1 MESPRSFRRVLRSAL
16 VVGSVVTVAAAAT
29 CFGPNISLADPQAT
43 SGVVPTYE
51 WPGPFD
57 SALNNLDKVIP
68 TEKWNP
74 PKEYLPATKKSLILH
89 RAKNNLPQKFTSNV
103 TVKGLSSLTDF
114 HFDLSKK
121 PWDKGFDAPL
131 LAENFGHKSEP
142 KLDFASGHY
151 AYDSNKD
158 IWVDFAN
165 HKLGGGVWGHGM
177 VQEEVMALSMPELAD
192 AAAMNS
198 YLVRTDSSK
207 MGAYAS
213 NPLPLLFENVQRTIY
228 VPDDFYKDGWE
239 KLKLDDFKTVLN
251 QAATYHPPR
260 VANVL
265 AIAVEHLPNKDHSTQ
280 YNPDVIIDLFNTFV
294 AGYSLAKETMPGA
307 RINTGNIGTG
317 DFNNDPKV
325 VYVLQ
330 RLAWRHIGGL
340 DVRYWSVGGI
350 KNDGD
355 TTYQL
360 IIKHWEN
367 DKDKTVKNLLLWAS
381 TCLNDVNNCNK

>member
-16 VVGSVVTVAAAAT
+16 VVGSVVTVAAAAM
-29 CFGPNISLADPQAT
+29 CFGPNVALADPQVTA
-43 SGVVPTYE
+43 GALPAYE

-57 SALNNLDKVIP
+57 TALANLDKVIP
-68 TEKWNP
+68 TEKWDP

-103 TVKGLSSLTDF
+103 TVKGLPSLTEF

-121 PWDKGFDAPL
+121 PGDKGFDAPL
-131 LAENFGHKSEP
+131 LAENFGNNSEA
-142 KLDFASGHY
+142 KLAFLSGY
-151 AYDSNKD
+151 YTYDNNND

-177 VQEEVMALSMPELAD
+177 VQEEMMALSMPELAD
-192 AAAMNS
+192 AAAMNK
-198 YLVRTDSSK
+198 YDVRTDSTK

-239 KLKLDDFKTVLN
+239 KMKLDPFKADLN
-251 QAATYHPPR
+251 TAATYHPPL

-265 AIAVEHLPNKDHSTQ
+265 ALAVEHLPNSDRSTQ
-280 YNPDVIIDLFNTFV
+280 YSPDVIIDLFNTFV
-294 AGYSLAKETMPGA
+294 AGYSLAKEAMPGT

-317 DFNNDPKV
+317 DFKNDPKV

-340 DVRYWSVGGI
+340 NVRYWSVGSI

-355 TTYQL
+355 TAYDL
-360 IIKHWEN
+360 IIKHWQN

-381 TCLNDVNNCNK
+381 ACLNDVNNCNK

>member
-1 MESPRSFRRVLRSAL
+1 MESPRSRRGFTRSAL
-16 VVGSVVTVAAAAT
+16 VFGSVATLVAAAT
-29 CFGPNISLADPQAT
+29 CFGPNVALADPQTT
-43 SGVVPTYE
+43 SGALPAYE

-57 SALNNLDKVIP
+57 TALANLDKVVP

-89 RAKNNLPQKFTSNV
+89 RAKDNLPQKFTSNV
-103 TVKGLSSLTDF
+103 TVKGLPSLTNF

-121 PWDKGFDAPL
+121 PGDKGFDAPL
-131 LAENFGHKSEP
+131 LAENFGNKSEP
-142 KLDFASGHY
+142 KLAFLSGY
-151 AYDSNKD
+151 YTYDNNND

-177 VQEEVMALSMPELAD
+177 VQEEMMALSMPELAD
-192 AAAMNS
+192 AAAMNK
-198 YLVRTDSSK
+198 YDVRTDSTK

-239 KLKLDDFKTVLN
+239 TMKLDAFKADLN
-251 QAATYHPPR
+251 KAPTYHPAQN
-260 VANVL
+260 ANVL
-265 AIAVEHLPNKDHSTQ
+265 AIAVEHLQNSEHTTQ

-294 AGYSLAKETMPGA
+294 AGYSLAKEAMPGA

-317 DFNNDPKV
+317 DFKNDPKV
-325 VYVLQ
+325 IYVLQ

-340 DVRYWSVGGI
+340 NVRYWSVGSI

-355 TTYQL
+355 TTYNL

-367 DKDKTVKNLLLWAS
+367 DK
-381 TCLNDVNNCNK
+381 